1 MNKSVSGV
9 KGFRK
14 VLFLMFQERDIHSSH
29 VMAPKISQKG
39 FPVVL
44 HRGNIENQV
53 LIVVLLFLSR
63 KHRVLVGH

>member
-1 MNKSVSGV
+1 
-9 KGFRK
+9 
-14 VLFLMFQERDIHSSH
+14 MFQERDIHSSH

-53 LIVVLLFLSR
+53 LVVVLLFLSR
-63 KHRVLVGH
+63 KVVFWLVTRFVSSTLIYLLRLENT